1 MVMIWRSLFWFICS
15 IIAARVVDFPLPVGP
30 VTRISPR
37 GSIAILYKM
46 VGIFSSSSVGIV
58 EFKSRIVAAIFFCW
72 RNTLTRWRHPSDVRI
87 AKSAS
92 FPFAKCLFCGFVC
105 TVLCLCLHQ
114 SAMHAISG
122 LHPFGNVDVGRS
134 AGSRF
139 PDDRIHFLIVKFYC
153 CHIVSSFLSLFI
165 TDLHQFFRC
174 CHSFF
179 YQDQSALFQGS
190 HMLMFSCIG

>member
-46 VGIFSSSSVGIV
+46 VGIFRSSSVGIV

-92 FPFAKCLFCGFVC
+92 FPFAKCFFCFSFIMDC
-105 TVLCLCLHQ
+105 RS
-114 SAMHAISG
+114 SA
-122 LHPFGNVDVGRS
+122 
-134 AGSRF
+134 
-139 PDDRIHFLIVKFYC
+139 
-153 CHIVSSFLSLFI
+153 VSSALYCVCACTSLPCTRYLVCI
-165 TDLHQFFRC
+165 PSEMWMSDAPQ
-174 CHSFF
+174 
-179 YQDQSALFQGS
+179 ALASRMIASIF
-190 HMLMFSCIG
+190 